1 MKSLYIEPQLGS
13 RVLVLSVDLE
23 AVEEEGGDEAFA
35 ENWQEK
41 KGSSSDLHGNFY
53 KQNNNKDGLFFCP
66 RCLCTRSRVH
76 IPSDVVFKNRW
87 WYFVNACSKQ
97 AQNVTLSVTSGFW
110 WGLSGCLQMEA
121 HYSAFFPILLISLLS
136 YLMLSCSCTQARLP
150 IREMGFSAN
159 VVLLSVIFSVSS
171 CLRVCLSLSGSILQC
186 TSWVTHEW
194 TA

>member
-41 KGSSSDLHGNFY
+41 KGSLSDLHGNFY

-76 IPSDVVFKNRW
+76 IPSDVVFKNR
-87 WYFVNACSKQ
+87 
-97 AQNVTLSVTSGFW
+97 
-110 WGLSGCLQMEA
+110 
-121 HYSAFFPILLISLLS
+121 
-136 YLMLSCSCTQARLP
+136 
-150 IREMGFSAN
+150 
-159 VVLLSVIFSVSS
+159 
-171 CLRVCLSLSGSILQC
+171 
-186 TSWVTHEW
+186 
-194 TA
+194 